1 MKYTLNEI
9 RNLKPYQIT
18 IIVVGILGII
28 VSIAYI
34 LTKLF
39 GEDTVIIVTT
49 IGGLVA
55 LVAIVYTFATMIS
68 TANDDDDDDDDG
80 KTYY

>member
-1 MKYTLNEI
+1 MGLEKI
-9 RNLKPYQIT
+9 RSLKPYQIT

>member
-1 MKYTLNEI
+1 MKYTLEQI
-9 RNLKPYQIT
+9 RSLKPYQLT
-18 IIVVGILGII
+18 IIVLGILSI
-28 VSIAYI
+28 VFLITYTM
-34 LTKLF
+34 TKIF
-39 GEDTVIIVTT
+39 GEDTVMIVTA
-49 IGGLVA
+49 IGG